1 MPDRSNSYKV
11 EYDTNEV
18 VLRNF
23 RNHKSSKN
31 KTKLINME
39 TKKTHDNSKYNE
51 MKKLNDSNEAG
62 EIIKINSKVY
72 QLIIKTRNEKGWKRK
87 DLAKQISVKPQVIE
101 SIETGKEK
109 YDIKL
114 IQKLE
119 RKLGV
124 KLTGEAFK

>member
-23 RNHKSSKN
+23 RNHKKKQGKN
-31 KTKLINME
+31 GNME
-39 TKKTHDNSKYNE
+39 TKKKHDNSKSNE

>member
-1 MPDRSNSYKV
+1 MTPLLGPLEHICGSTCLFGS
-11 EYDTNEV
+11 
-18 VLRNF
+18 VLA
-23 RNHKSSKN
+23 
-31 KTKLINME
+31 
-39 TKKTHDNSKYNE
+39 
-51 MKKLNDSNEAG
+51 NEAG

>member
-23 RNHKSSKN
+23 RNHKKKQEKN
-31 KTKLINME
+31 GNME
-39 TKKTHDNSKYNE
+39 TKKKHDNSKSNE

-101 SIETGKEK
+101 SIEKGKEK

>member
-1 MPDRSNSYKV
+1 MPDKSSSYKV

-23 RNHKSSKN
+23 RNHKKKQEKN
-31 KTKLINME
+31 GNME
-39 TKKTHDNSKYNE
+39 TKKKHDNSKSLE
-51 MKKLNDSNEAG
+51 MKKLNESNEAG
-62 EIIKINSKVY
+62 EITKINTKVY
-72 QLIIKTRNEKGWKRK
+72 QAIIKSRNAKGWKRK
-87 DLAKQISVKPQVIE
+87 ELAKKISVKTQVIE

-119 RKLGV
+119 RKLGI